1 MQQKFHVSFISDTR
15 TCEMKLE
22 QNYLNNSEIVL
33 QLFQAHLHIFLH
45 AENYANAKI
54 VSGSLRKVN
63 NSVLRRRN

>member
-1 MQQKFHVSFISDTR
+1 
-15 TCEMKLE
+15 MKLE